1 MAARPDCKCPWAAIP
16 ASRVG
21 ALANKL
27 LVCHDA
33 GSEFAIRSAKPDTLC
48 EGRYAM
54 PRFDSLSLSSLR
66 EAYAAG
72 ARPSDLVATIY
83 DRVRDGP
90 IGPAWIHLR
99 PREEALRACAEIE
112 ARYVAGQSLPL
123 YGVPFGVK
131 DNIDVA
137 GMPTTAACPAF
148 SYAPERSARSV
159 ELLLAA
165 GAVCL
170 GKTNL
175 DQFTITVWGVR
186 GGGQSALCVRRL
198 EFGLR
203 RRCRV
208 GRCLVRARDR
218 HGRLRTHP
226 CRL

>member
-1 MAARPDCKCPWAAIP
+1 
-16 ASRVG
+16 
-21 ALANKL
+21 LANKL

-165 GAVCL
+165 RFAWARPISISSPQAFPEHDHRMGRA
-170 GKTNL
+170 G
-175 DQFTITVWGVR
+175 
-186 GGGQSALCVRRL
+186 RRAI
-198 EFGLR
+198 R
-203 RRCRV
+203 SMCQAAR
-208 GRCLVRARDR
+208 VRAPPPLSRR
-218 HGRLRTHP
+218 ALSRSR
-226 CRL
+226 